1 MAPAPAV
8 PTPVAPAAPPPRT
21 GVRKP
26 RSEAYAQP
34 ARVDGPIPQPNT
46 RLDTS
51 GQLTL
56 GARRSDSPPPLVI
69 DQRPVSGGTK
79 GARAEPA
86 KNIVTNPRPPVVAKP
101 MQQRAPAARGPKR
114 AVLEKRAAER
124 IQRMWLREKVP
135 FLERKARLKRE
146 TWATVKIQARYRSW
160 RVVRRKRTA
169 GARTIQRHARGM
181 IVRTRK

>member
-26 RSEAYAQP
+26 RSEAYSQP
-34 ARVDGPIPQPNT
+34 ARVDGPIPQPQT

-56 GARRSDSPPPLVI
+56 GVRRSDSPPPLVI

-79 GARAEPA
+79 SARTEPA

-101 MQQRAPAARGPKR
+101 MQPRVTATRGPKK

-124 IQRMWLREKVP
+124 IQRMWLRERGP

-146 TWATVKIQARYRSW
+146 TAASVKIQARYRSW
-160 RVVRRKRTA
+160 RVVRRKRHMAVMTL
-169 GARTIQRHARGM
+169 QRHARGM

>member
-1 MAPAPAV
+1 MSLPAGFPAADLGAVDEDLDFAPPMPVV
-8 PTPVAPAAPPPRT
+8 PSAPVAPAPQRS
-21 GVRKP
+21 GMRKP

-34 ARVDGPIPQPNT
+34 ARVDGPIPQPQA

-51 GQLTL
+51 GQLSL

-79 GARAEPA
+79 SARTEPA

-101 MQQRAPAARGPKR
+101 MQPRVTAARGPKK

-124 IQRMWLREKVP
+124 
-135 FLERKARLKRE
+135 
-146 TWATVKIQARYRSW
+146 
-160 RVVRRKRTA
+160 
-169 GARTIQRHARGM
+169 
-181 IVRTRK
+181 

>member
-8 PTPVAPAAPPPRT
+8 PTPVAPAAPAPQR

-26 RSEAYAQP
+26 RSEAYSQP
-34 ARVDGPIPQPNT
+34 ARVDGPIPQPQA

-51 GQLTL
+51 GQLSL

-69 DQRPVSGGTK
+69 DQRPMSGGTK
-79 GARAEPA
+79 SARTEPS

-101 MQQRAPAARGPKR
+101 MQQRVTAARGPKK

-124 IQRMWLREKVP
+124 IQRMWLRERGP

-146 TWATVKIQARYRSW
+146 TAASVKIQARYRSW
-160 RVVRRKRTA
+160 RVVRRKRHMAVMTL
-169 GARTIQRHARGM
+169 QRHARGM